1 MLLVSTTTPDT
12 GCAPIVK
19 DPFGVIITPWNFGEE
34 LCVMFSSTTLQ
45 MSLLVILMRREV
57 SQGPGANAGG
67 SLEQLEAAVREK
79 MR

>member
-1 MLLVSTTTPDT
+1 
-12 GCAPIVK
+12 
-19 DPFGVIITPWNFGEE
+19 
-34 LCVMFSSTTLQ
+34 MFSSTTLQ

-57 SQGPGANAGG
+57 SQGPGAHAGG